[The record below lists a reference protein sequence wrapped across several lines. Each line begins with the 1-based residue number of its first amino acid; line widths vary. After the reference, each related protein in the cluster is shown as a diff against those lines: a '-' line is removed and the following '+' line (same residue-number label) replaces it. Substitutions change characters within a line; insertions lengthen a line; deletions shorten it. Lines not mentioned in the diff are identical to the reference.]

1 MNITFSNYEN
11 MKNAWSLKGYK
22 IIMICISYMYLVV
35 GCGLSGAVVA
45 ERIASILK
53 QRVLIIEKTD
63 HIAGNCYDY
72 VDKETGILCNKYGVH
87 LFHTNNERVWEYIN
101 QFDKWVRWEHKVLSY
116 VDDRFVS
123 VPVNITTINE
133 LCGTH
138 IKTQDEIREWL
149 NQNQIKYD
157 TITNSEEMALSRIGH
172 RLYDK
177 LIKDY
182 TYKQWNKYPV
192 ELDKSVLKRIPI
204 REDFDTRYF
213 TDKYQ
218 VLPQKGY
225 TYFVQQLLK
234 NPLIEVRL
242 NTDFDV
248 FKQQNDMSKFTKI
261 IYTGPIDKYFAN
273 HNYEKL
279 EYRSIEFIR
288 EVYKNTKYYQPS
300 SQVNYPSAE
309 YAYTRIVEYKHLLN
323 QKSDHTIIFKEVTN
337 DNGDPYYP
345 VPTKRN
351 QDLYEKYREL
361 ADQEPN
367 VYFVGRLANYK
378 YFNMDEAIYNAL
390 CIADKII
397 SIDIKN

>member
-1 MNITFSNYEN
+1 M
-11 MKNAWSLKGYK
+11 
-22 IIMICISYMYLVV
+22 
-35 GCGLSGAVVA
+35 
-45 ERIASILK
+45 
-53 QRVLIIEKTD
+53 
-63 HIAGNCYDY
+63 
-72 VDKETGILCNKYGVH
+72 
-87 LFHTNNERVWEYIN
+87 
-101 QFDKWVRWEHKVLSY
+101 
-116 VDDRFVS
+116 
-123 VPVNITTINE
+123 
-133 LCGTH
+133 
-138 IKTQDEIREWL
+138 
-149 NQNQIKYD
+149 
-157 TITNSEEMALSRIGH
+157 
-172 RLYDK
+172 
-177 LIKDY
+177 
-182 TYKQWNKYPV
+182 
-192 ELDKSVLKRIPI
+192 
-204 REDFDTRYF
+204 
-213 TDKYQ
+213 
-218 VLPQKGY
+218 
-225 TYFVQQLLK
+225 
-234 NPLIEVRL
+234 RL
-242 NTDFDV
+242 NTDFVV

-288 EVYKNTKYYQPS
+288 EVYKNTKYYQPC

-337 DNGDPYYP
+337 DNRDPYYP

-351 QDLYEKYREL
+351 QDLYKKYREL